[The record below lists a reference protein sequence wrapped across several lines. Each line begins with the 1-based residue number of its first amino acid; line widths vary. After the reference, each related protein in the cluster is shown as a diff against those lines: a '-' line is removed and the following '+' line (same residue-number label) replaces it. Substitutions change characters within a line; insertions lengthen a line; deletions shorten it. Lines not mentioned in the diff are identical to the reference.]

1 MYMKNEIK
9 KIGIICE
16 YNPFHNGHIY
26 HIEKIKELFPNSII
40 ILVMSG
46 CFTERGEISILNKWD
61 KTEIALNHNIDLVV
75 ELPHFYATNSADTFA
90 EGAIRILSY
99 LNCDHLIFGSE
110 CNDINLFN
118 KLADIQLYDEE
129 YDNLVQDYM
138 DNGYNYPTSMSKA
151 LKDLCDETIT
161 TPNDL
166 LGLSYVKQ
174 IKLQESS
181 IIPITIQRTNNYHDK
196 EINDTITSAT
206 SIREALKNNQDITD
220 YVPNDTKQHL
230 ITTNYEE
237 RYFTLLKYKLISEID
252 ELDKYLDVSEGLDKR
267 IKKFILKS
275 NTLAELIENI
285 KTKRYTYNRLNRMF
299 LHIMTNLKKSDVNR
313 LKQINYI
320 KVLGFNEKGKE
331 HLKEVRKDELI
342 PFITNYSQLDDPV
355 LDYELQ
361 VTFLYNYITN
371 QEELNQK
378 ELKSIPIMK

>member
-1 MYMKNEIK
+1 MKNEIK

-129 YDNLVQDYM
+129 YDNLVQEYM

-196 EINDTITSAT
+196 EINDIITSAT

-220 YVPNDTKQHL
+220 YVPLDTKQHL
-230 ITTNYEE
+230 ITTNFEE
-237 RYFTLLKYKLISEID
+237 RYFTLLKYKLISEIN

-320 KVLGFNEKGKE
+320 KVLGFNENGKE

-342 PFITNYSQLDDPV
+342 PIITNYSQLDDSV

>member
-1 MYMKNEIK
+1 MKNEIK

-138 DNGYNYPTSMSKA
+138 DKGYNYPTSMSKA
-151 LKDLCDETIT
+151 LKDLCGETIT

-174 IKLQESS
+174 IKLQEAS

-196 EINDTITSAT
+196 EINDIITSAT

-220 YVPNDTKQHL
+220 YVPNDTKRCL

-237 RYFTLLKYKLISEID
+237 RYFTLLKYKLISEIN

-299 LHIMTNLKKSDVNR
+299 LHIMTNLKKSDVNK

-320 KVLGFNEKGKE
+320 KVLGFNEKGKN

-342 PFITNYSQLDDPV
+342 PIITNYSQLDDPV